1 MSASL
6 KSGSIPF
13 LLCLLACGQGK
24 LGILLPV
31 RERAQQ
37 DLPLGVDTDQAEL
50 LPAAIY
56 YISDAE
62 VELATHDDR
71 VFFSC

>member
-13 LLCLLACGQGK
+13 LLCLLARDQGR
-24 LGILLPV
+24 LGIMLLV
-31 RERAQQ
+31 REKVQQ

-62 VELATHDDR
+62 IELATHDDR